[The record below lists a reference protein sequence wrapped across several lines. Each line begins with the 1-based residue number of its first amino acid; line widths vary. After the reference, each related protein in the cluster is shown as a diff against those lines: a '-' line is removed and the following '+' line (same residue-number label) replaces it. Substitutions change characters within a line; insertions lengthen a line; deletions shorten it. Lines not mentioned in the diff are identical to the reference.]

1 MKGSP
6 GALTGAEWD
15 RMNVEMSVVVQLIGY
30 ALLAIQPFEYSPA
43 QAPGERSGTFEVYG
57 SGTQAGKPIQTY
69 RLQSGDL
76 VIEAR
81 NAADLNAPGVTL
93 IEARQGE
100 RRFVWIE
107 NEARYALQMPF
118 ERESGKPQTWSNE
131 TRTILGRTAHR
142 LAGDGWTQ
150 WVERETGLVLA
161 EARGQRAWTAERIE
175 SRDTATTLAD
185 FGFPGRTILRGPF
198 QPDVLWRMF
207 EQRKSSYADD
217 TGAAMRQS
225 KMWHGARIQILA
237 TPERPGYLGSALE
250 EKSVTRTVPKYRPGP
265 ASLDTAGLPEG
276 TEVDLRVEGDTIRCS
291 LRGPNFAPTL
301 LVQAPWIG
309 EGTFA
314 VRYATVDPTGKEFV
328 QHEVHGRP
336 VLLADGTLFMG
347 FGRTAEE
354 ARARIEAR
362 VAVSYGESAKLRS
375 DWADPKT
382 GETQTLIQLYPDK
395 ADFWPE
401 GFAPKEPLRTVS
413 VNGVAWQVAEFDG
426 YRMATHE
433 ALGRRVILGASHLSA
448 EDLIKL
454 WPAKPE

>member
-1 MKGSP
+1 
-6 GALTGAEWD
+6 
-15 RMNVEMSVVVQLIGY
+15 MNVEMSVVVQLIGY
-30 ALLAIQPFEYSPA
+30 ALLGLQPFEYSPA
-43 QAPGERSGTFEVYG
+43 QVPGERSGTFEVYG
-57 SGTQAGKPIQTY
+57 SGTQSGKPIQTY

-76 VIEAR
+76 VVEAR
-81 NAADLNAPGVTL
+81 DAADLNAPSVTL
-93 IEARQGE
+93 IEAREGE

-107 NEARYALQMPF
+107 NESRYALQMPN
-118 ERESGKPQTWSNE
+118 ERDSDKPHAWSNE

-142 LAGDGWTQ
+142 LSGEGWTQ

-161 EARGQRAWTAERIE
+161 EARSQRAWTAERIE
-175 SRDTATTLAD
+175 SRDAATTLAD
-185 FGFPGRTILRGPF
+185 FGFPGRTVLRGPF

-207 EQRKSSYADD
+207 ERRTSNYADD
-217 TGAAMRQS
+217 TAAAVRQS
-225 KMWHGARIQILA
+225 KMWQGAWIQALA

-265 ASLDTAGLPEG
+265 PSLDKAGLPEG
-276 TEVDLRVEGDTIRCS
+276 TEVDIRVEGDTIRCS

-336 VLLADGTLFMG
+336 VLLADGTLYMG

-354 ARARIEAR
+354 AKARIEAR

-382 GETQTLIQLYPDK
+382 GETLTLIQLYPDK

-413 VNGVAWQVAEFDG
+413 ANGVAWQVAEFDG

-448 EDLIKL
+448 EELIKL

>member
-1 MKGSP
+1 
-6 GALTGAEWD
+6 
-15 RMNVEMSVVVQLIGY
+15 MSVVVQLIGY
-30 ALLAIQPFEYSPA
+30 ALLGLQPFEYSPA
-43 QAPGERSGTFEVYG
+43 QVPGERSGTFEVYG
-57 SGTQAGKPIQTY
+57 SGTQSGKPIQTY

-76 VIEAR
+76 VVEAR
-81 NAADLNAPGVTL
+81 DAADLNAPSVTL
-93 IEARQGE
+93 IEAREGE

-107 NEARYALQMPF
+107 NEARYALQMPN
-118 ERESGKPQTWSNE
+118 ERDSDKPHAWSNE

-142 LAGDGWTQ
+142 LAGEGWTQ

-198 QPDVLWRMF
+198 RPDVLWRMF
-207 EQRKSSYADD
+207 ERRASSYADD
-217 TGAAMRQS
+217 TAAAVRQS
-225 KMWHGARIQILA
+225 KMWQGAWIQALA

-265 ASLDTAGLPEG
+265 PSLDKAGLPEG
-276 TEVDLRVEGDTIRCS
+276 TEVDIRVEGDTIRCS

-314 VRYATVDPTGKEFV
+314 VRYATVDPTGKEYV

-336 VLLADGTLFMG
+336 VLLADGTLHMG

-354 ARARIEAR
+354 AKARIEAR
-362 VAVSYGESAKLRS
+362 VAVSYGESARLRS
-375 DWADPKT
+375 DWADPET
-382 GETQTLIQLYPDK
+382 GETLTLIQIYPDRTG
-395 ADFWPE
+395 FWPA

-413 VNGVAWQVAEFDG
+413 ANGVAWQVAEFDG

>member
-1 MKGSP
+1 
-6 GALTGAEWD
+6 
-15 RMNVEMSVVVQLIGY
+15 MSVVVQLIGY

-43 QAPGERSGTFEVYG
+43 QAPGERSGTFEVFG
-57 SGTQAGKPIQTY
+57 KGTQAGKPIETY

-81 NAADLNAPGVTL
+81 DAADLGAPGVTL
-93 IEARQGE
+93 VEAREGA

-107 NEARYALQMPF
+107 NETRSALQLPF
-118 ERESGKPQTWSNE
+118 ERESDKPHTWSSE
-131 TRTILGRTAHR
+131 TRNILGRTAHR
-142 LAGDGWTQ
+142 LAGEGWTQ

-161 EARGQRAWTAERIE
+161 EARGQRAWTADRIE

-185 FGFPGRTILRGPF
+185 YGIPGRTILRGPF
-198 QPDVLWRMF
+198 RPDVLWRMF
-207 EQRKSSYADD
+207 ERRTSSYADD
-217 TGAAMRQS
+217 TAAAVRQS
-225 KMWHGARIQILA
+225 KMWQGAWIQALA

-265 ASLDTAGLPEG
+265 ASFDTAGLPEG
-276 TEVDLRVEGDTIRCS
+276 TQVDIRVEGDVIRCS
-291 LRGPNFAPTL
+291 LKGPHYAPTL
-301 LVQAPWIG
+301 MTVAPWIG
-309 EGTFA
+309 DGTFA
-314 VRYATVDPTGKEFV
+314 VRYATADGAGRDIVSNEI
-328 QHEVHGRP
+328 HGRP
-336 VLLADGTLFMG
+336 VLLADGTLFVG

-354 ARARIEAR
+354 AKARIEAR
-362 VAVSYGESAKLRS
+362 VAVSYGESAKIRS

-382 GETQTLIQLYPDK
+382 GETLTLIQLYPDK
-395 ADFWPE
+395 PDFWPE
-401 GFAPKEPLRTVS
+401 GFAPKEAPRTVS
-413 VNGVAWQVAEFDG
+413 VSGLAWQVAEFDG